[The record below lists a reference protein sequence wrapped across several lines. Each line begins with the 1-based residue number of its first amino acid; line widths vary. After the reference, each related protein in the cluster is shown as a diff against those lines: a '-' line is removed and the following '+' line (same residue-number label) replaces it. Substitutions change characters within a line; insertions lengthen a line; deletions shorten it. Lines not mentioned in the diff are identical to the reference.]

1 MKNEYKHPLDVI
13 NERLMN
19 GYYRKMPPFSY
30 SRDVTFVEYML
41 GYCSKIDYELTKAR
55 YEMYNYKTRL
65 CKYIL

>member
-30 SRDVTFVEYML
+30 SRDVASVNYML
-41 GYCSKIDYELTKAR
+41 GYCSKIEYELAKAR

-65 CKYIL
+65 